1 MGPQTPQTPQTPK
14 SGVRGYAE
22 YTPQTPHSPIGD
34 AECGVRINIF
44 SREVGYNDAVLTVG
58 GANTQEIGDY
68 DQALDMTQI
77 MDDSDRKLVWAV
89 AHSAARRTRG
99 PAWTKI
105 GKLTGMH
112 AQTVKRRFEQAI
124 MELWYKI

>member
-1 MGPQTPQTPQTPK
+1 MK
-14 SGVRGYAE
+14 INGVDDLNELFFQAAKTERKLPRAYDLRAKGCWPAYADDPE
-22 YTPQTPHSPIGD
+22 LAY
-34 AECGVRINIF
+34 
-44 SREVGYNDAVLTVG
+44 GYNDAVLTVG

>member
-1 MGPQTPQTPQTPK
+1 MK
-14 SGVRGYAE
+14 INGVDDLIELFFQAAKTERKLPRAYDLRAKGCWPTYADDPE
-22 YTPQTPHSPIGD
+22 LAY
-34 AECGVRINIF
+34 
-44 SREVGYNDAVLTVG
+44 GYNDAVLTVG